1 MAAFIVTP
9 YVTNYEWLALSKVSA
24 LHVRIHLDVCT
35 CTFYNSN
42 STPAC
47 VYIGVQSCIVCFILE
62 SRQVCKR
69 FLDLVRNVTH
79 TLKKK

>member
-24 LHVRIHLDVCT
+24 LHVRIRLDVCT
-35 CTFYNSN
+35 CTFYISN

-47 VYIGVQSCIVCFILE
+47 V
-62 SRQVCKR
+62 SRCSELHSVFHFGKQ
-69 FLDLVRNVTH
+69 TSM
-79 TLKKK
+79 